1 MIKKIL
7 IANRGE
13 IACRIIKTAK
23 KLKIKTVS
31 IYSDSDINA
40 EHVLMSDESYYL
52 GPSEASKSYLNIS
65 KIIEICKKTDVDAVH
80 PGYGFLSEN
89 PNFVREL
96 TKNKIIF
103 IGPSENAIIS
113 MGDKIKSK
121 MIAEKASV
129 NVVPGF
135 IGEINNVN
143 HAKEIAKKIGFP
155 VIVKASA
162 GGGGK
167 GMRIV
172 NSEEDVEEAFLRASS
187 EAKNSFGDERL
198 FVEKYL
204 VEPRHIEIQ
213 IIADNY
219 GNVVSLGE
227 RECSI
232 QRRNQKV
239 IEEAPSSFLDETLRR
254 DMSTQA
260 IMLAKEVEYS
270 SAGTVEFIVDK
281 DKNFY
286 FLEMNTR
293 LQVEHP
299 VTEMIT
305 GLDLVNEMINVA
317 NNKKLSFSQKDIKL
331 NGWAFESRI
340 YAEDPYKGFL
350 PSIGRL
356 TKYSPPSE
364 DKSMDYEIRNDT
376 GVKEGDEISIF
387 YDPMIAK
394 LSTWGKDRK
403 SAIKCMEKALDE
415 FCISGL
421 KNNLSFLSSIYL
433 NPKFVDGEIS
443 TAFIEKEFKNGFKGL
458 PIKQYKS
465 LFEIIILTLSAE
477 SDIRDL
483 NLKKFDKRT
492 SVELFDFFDNKK
504 YISDEYIVK
513 LDNKMFEISKFDG
526 NLYLLD
532 KMYNKLRVHHQI
544 DFQTNLINIKIY
556 EDDQILLSTFL
567 KLNYCFPYYQID
579 FRGSS
584 AKGITRD
591 SVNLELSKFM
601 RKVDDEENK
610 NSLICPMPGKLIE
623 LFVKVGDQV
632 EVGQNLC
639 IVEAMKMENTLQSS
653 LKGQVKKINFKV
665 NDLLKV
671 DDIIIEF

>member
-7 IANRGE
+7 ISNRGE

-40 EHVLMSDESYYL
+40 EHVHVSDESYYL

-65 KIIEICKKTDVDAVH
+65 KIIEICKKAKVDAVH

-89 PNFVREL
+89 HNFVKEL
-96 TKNKIIF
+96 SKNKIIF
-103 IGPSENAIIS
+103 IGPSEKAIIS

-121 MIAEKASV
+121 IVAEKASV

-135 IGEINNVN
+135 IGEITNVN

-172 NSEEDVEEAFLRASS
+172 NSDEEVEEAFLRASS

-198 FVEKYL
+198 FLEKYL

-239 IEEAPSSFLDETLRR
+239 IEEAPSPFLDENLRR
-254 DMSTQA
+254 EMSMQA
-260 IMLAKEVEYS
+260 IMLAKEVKYT

-305 GLDLVNEMINVA
+305 GLDLVQEMINVA
-317 NNKKLSFSQKDIKL
+317 NNKKLSFSQEDISL

-356 TKYSPPSE
+356 TKYSPPFE
-364 DKSMDYEIRNDT
+364 EKSIDYEIRNDT

-403 SAIKCMEKALDE
+403 SAIKFMEKALDE
-415 FCISGL
+415 YCIRGL

-433 NPKFVDGEIS
+433 NSKFINGDIS
-443 TAFIEKEFKNGFKGL
+443 TAFIEQEFINGFKGL
-458 PIKQYKS
+458 SLEQNKS

-477 SDIRDL
+477 NDIRDL
-483 NLKKFDKRT
+483 NLEKFNKKAF
-492 SVELFDFFDNKK
+492 VELIDSFDNKK
-504 YISDEYIVK
+504 YLSDKYIVR
-513 LDNKMFEISKFDG
+513 LDNKMFEISKEDG
-526 NLYLLD
+526 NIHFLD
-532 KMYNKLRVHHQI
+532 RKFNKLRVNHNI
-544 DFQTNLINIKIY
+544 DFKTNLIKINIF
-556 EDDQILLSTFL
+556 EDDQLLLSTFL
-567 KLNYCFPYYQID
+567 KLNYCFPYFKID

-584 AKGITRD
+584 VKGITRD
-591 SVNLELSKFM
+591 SVNLKLSQFM
-601 RKVDDEENK
+601 KKVDIEENK
-610 NSLICPMPGKLIE
+610 NNLICPMPGKLIE
-623 LFVKVGDQV
+623 LFVNVGDKI
-632 EVGQNLC
+632 EIGQNLC
-639 IVEAMKMENTLQSS
+639 IVEAMKMENTLVSS

>member
-31 IYSDSDINA
+31 IYSDTDINA

-143 HAKEIAKKIGFP
+143 HAKEISKKIGFP

-172 NSEEDVEEAFLRASS
+172 NSEEEVEDAFLRASS

-305 GLDLVNEMINVA
+305 GLDLVHEMINVA

-356 TKYSPPSE
+356 TKYSPPPE

>member
-103 IGPSENAIIS
+103 IGPSENAIIL

-143 HAKEIAKKIGFP
+143 HAKEISKKIGFP
-155 VIVKASA
+155 VIIKASA

-239 IEEAPSSFLDETLRR
+239 IEEAPSSYLDETLRR
-254 DMSTQA
+254 GMSMQA

-270 SAGTVEFIVDK
+270 SAGTVEFIVGK

-299 VTEMIT
+299 VTEMVT

-364 DKSMDYEIRNDT
+364 DKSIGFEIRNDT

-477 SDIRDL
+477 SEIRDL

-532 KMYNKLRVHHQI
+532 KMYNKLRAHHQI
-544 DFQTNLINIKIY
+544 DFQTNLINIKIF

-591 SVNLELSKFM
+591 TVNLELSKFM

>member
-65 KIIEICKKTDVDAVH
+65 KIIEICKKAEVDAVH

-143 HAKEIAKKIGFP
+143 HAKEISKKIGFP

-403 SAIKCMEKALDE
+403 SAIKFMEKALDE

-544 DFQTNLINIKIY
+544 DFQTNLININIY

-584 AKGITRD
+584 VKGITRD

-601 RKVDDEENK
+601 KKVDDEENK

-623 LFVKVGDQV
+623 LFVKVGDQI

>member
-7 IANRGE
+7 IVNRGE

-155 VIVKASA
+155 VIIKASA

-172 NSEEDVEEAFLRASS
+172 NSEEEVEDAFLRASS

-364 DKSMDYEIRNDT
+364 DKSMDCEIRNDT

-443 TAFIEKEFKNGFKGL
+443 TAFIEKEFENGFKGL

-544 DFQTNLINIKIY
+544 DFETNLININIY

>member
-40 EHVLMSDESYYL
+40 EHVLMSDEYYYL

-65 KIIEICKKTDVDAVH
+65 KIIEICKKAEVDAVH

-89 PNFVREL
+89 PNFVRQLSE
-96 TKNKIIF
+96 NKIIF

-121 MIAEKASV
+121 MIAEKANI

-135 IGEINNVN
+135 IGEINDVN

-172 NSEEDVEEAFLRASS
+172 NSEEEVEDAFLRASS

-254 DMSTQA
+254 EMSMQA

-364 DKSMDYEIRNDT
+364 DKSNDYEIRNDT

-443 TAFIEKEFKNGFKGL
+443 TAFIEKEFKNGFNGL
-458 PIKQYKS
+458 PIKQYKC
-465 LFEIIILTLSAE
+465 LFEIIILSLSAE
-477 SDIRDL
+477 NDIRDL
-483 NLKKFDKRT
+483 NLKKYDKRT

-504 YISDEYIVK
+504 YISDEYIVR
-513 LDNKMFEISKFDG
+513 LDNKIFEISKLDA
-526 NLYLLD
+526 NLYLFD

-544 DFQTNLINIKIY
+544 DFQTNLININIY

-567 KLNYCFPYYQID
+567 KLNYYFPYYQID

-584 AKGITRD
+584 VKGITRD

-601 RKVDDEENK
+601 KKVDDEENK

>member
-23 KLKIKTVS
+23 KLKIKAVS

-65 KIIEICKKTDVDAVH
+65 KIIEICKKTEVDAVH

-96 TKNKIIF
+96 SLNKIIF

-172 NSEEDVEEAFLRASS
+172 NSEEDVDEAFLRASS

-403 SAIKCMEKALDE
+403 SAIKFMEKALDE

>member
-65 KIIEICKKTDVDAVH
+65 KIIEICKKAEVDAVH

>member
-23 KLKIKTVS
+23 KLKIKAVS

-65 KIIEICKKTDVDAVH
+65 KIIEICKKAEVDAVH

-103 IGPSENAIIS
+103 IGPSENAIVS

-143 HAKEIAKKIGFP
+143 HAKEISKKIGFP

-623 LFVKVGDQV
+623 LFVKVGDQI

>member
-52 GPSEASKSYLNIS
+52 GTSEASKSYLNIS
-65 KIIEICKKTDVDAVH
+65 KIIEICNKAQVDAVH

-96 TKNKIIF
+96 SKNKIIF

-121 MIAEKASV
+121 MIAKKASV

-135 IGEINNVN
+135 IGEINDVD
-143 HAKEIAKKIGFP
+143 HAKEIANKIGFP

-172 NSEEDVEEAFLRASS
+172 NSEEEVEDAFLRASS
-187 EAKNSFGDERL
+187 EAKNSFGDKRL
-198 FVEKYL
+198 FIEKYL

-239 IEEAPSSFLDETLRR
+239 IEEAPSSFVDEALRR
-254 DMSTQA
+254 NMSKQA
-260 IMLAKEVEYS
+260 IMLAEEVEYS

-299 VTEMIT
+299 VTEMVT
-305 GLDLVNEMINVA
+305 GLDLVHEMFNVA

-356 TKYSPPSE
+356 TKYSPPCE
-364 DKSMDYEIRNDT
+364 DKSIGFEIRNDT

-403 SAIKCMEKALDE
+403 SAIKYMEKALDQ

-433 NPKFVDGEIS
+433 NPKFIDGEIS
-443 TAFIEKEFKNGFKGL
+443 TAFIEKEFENGFKGL

-477 SDIRDL
+477 NDIRDL
-483 NLKKFDKRT
+483 NLKKFQKRT

-504 YISDEYIVK
+504 YLSDEYIIR
-513 LDNKMFEISKFDG
+513 LENKMFEISKLDG
-526 NLYLLD
+526 NLDLLY

-544 DFQTNLINIKIY
+544 DFQTNLININIY

-584 AKGITRD
+584 VKGITRD
-591 SVNLELSKFM
+591 TVNLELSKFM
-601 RKVDDEENK
+601 KKVEDQENK
-610 NSLICPMPGKLIE
+610 NNLICPMPGKLIE
-623 LFVKVGDQV
+623 LFVKVGDKI
-632 EVGQNLC
+632 EIGQNLC
-639 IVEAMKMENTLQSS
+639 IVEAMKMENTLVSS
-653 LKGQVKKINFKV
+653 LKGKVKKINFKV

>member
-65 KIIEICKKTDVDAVH
+65 KIIEICKKAEVDAVH

-143 HAKEIAKKIGFP
+143 HAKEISKKIGFP
-155 VIVKASA
+155 VIIKASA

-172 NSEEDVEEAFLRASS
+172 NSEEEVEDAFLRASS

-305 GLDLVNEMINVA
+305 GLDLVHEMINVA
-317 NNKKLSFSQKDIKL
+317 NDKKLSFSQKDIKL
-331 NGWAFESRI
+331 KGWAFESRI

-403 SAIKCMEKALDE
+403 SAIKFMEKALDE

-477 SDIRDL
+477 NDIRDL

-591 SVNLELSKFM
+591 SVNLELSKFI

>member
-65 KIIEICKKTDVDAVH
+65 KIIEICKKAEVDAVH

-143 HAKEIAKKIGFP
+143 HAKEISKKIGFP

-403 SAIKCMEKALDE
+403 SAIKFMEKALDE

-477 SDIRDL
+477 NDIRDL

-504 YISDEYIVK
+504 YISDEYIVR
-513 LDNKMFEISKFDG
+513 LDNKMFEISKLDG

-544 DFQTNLINIKIY
+544 DFQTNLININIY

-584 AKGITRD
+584 VKGITRD

-601 RKVDDEENK
+601 KKVDDEENK

-623 LFVKVGDQV
+623 LFVKVGDQI

>member
-1 MIKKIL
+1 MLKKIL

-23 KLKIKTVS
+23 KMGIKTVS
-31 IYSDSDINA
+31 ICSDPDINA
-40 EHVLMSDESYYL
+40 PHVNLADEYVKIGGNTSAESYL
-52 GPSEASKSYLNIS
+52 KVN
-65 KIIEICKKTDVDAVH
+65 KIIDAVKKTNSEAVH

-89 PNFVREL
+89 VKFRDEIQ
-96 TKNKIIF
+96 KIGKIF
-103 IGPSENAIIS
+103 IGPPSEAISS
-113 MGDKIKSK
+113 MGDKIESKKIAKS
-121 MIAEKASV
+121 AGVS
-129 NVVPGF
+129 VVPGGLGIIPNIKEALNQAKI
-135 IGEINNVN
+135 IGYPLMI
-143 HAKEIAKKIGFP
+143 
-155 VIVKASA
+155 KASA

-167 GMRIV
+167 GMRIAFNDSELKTNFGSAV
-172 NSEEDVEEAFLRASS
+172 N
-187 EAKNSFGDERL
+187 EAKSSFGDDRV
-198 FVEKYL
+198 FIEKFI
-204 VEPRHIEIQ
+204 VKPRHIEIQ
-213 IIADNY
+213 ILADNH
-219 GNVVSLGE
+219 GNVIHLGE

-232 QRRNQKV
+232 QRRNQKI
-239 IEEAPSSFLDETLRR
+239 IEESPSPFVDNELREA
-254 DMSTQA
+254 MGAQA
-260 IMLAKEVEYS
+260 VQLAKKVGYQ
-270 SAGTVEFIVDK
+270 SAGTVEFIVDQ
-281 DKNFY
+281 DRNFY

-403 SAIKCMEKALDE
+403 SAIKSMEKALDE

-443 TAFIEKEFKNGFKGL
+443 TAFIEKEFVNGFKGL

-465 LFEIIILTLSAE
+465 LFEIIILSLSAE
-477 SDIRDL
+477 NDIRDL
-483 NLKKFDKRT
+483 NLKKYDKRT

-504 YISDEYIVK
+504 YTSDEYIVR
-513 LDNKMFEISKFDG
+513 LDNKIFEISKLDG

-544 DFQTNLINIKIY
+544 DFQTNLININIY
-556 EDDQILLSTFL
+556 EDDQMLLSTYL

-584 AKGITRD
+584 VKGITRD

-601 RKVDDEENK
+601 KKVDDEENK

-623 LFVKVGDQV
+623 LFVKVGDQI

-639 IVEAMKMENTLQSS
+639 IVEAMKMENTLVSS

>member
-65 KIIEICKKTDVDAVH
+65 KIIEICKKAEVDAVH

-504 YISDEYIVK
+504 YISDEYIVR
-513 LDNKMFEISKFDG
+513 LDNRIFEISKLDG

-623 LFVKVGDQV
+623 LFVKVGDQI

>member
-23 KLKIKTVS
+23 KLKIKAVS

-65 KIIEICKKTDVDAVH
+65 KIIEICKKTEVDAVH

-89 PNFVREL
+89 SNFVREL

-135 IGEINNVN
+135 IGVINNVN
-143 HAKEIAKKIGFP
+143 HAKEISKKIGFP
-155 VIVKASA
+155 VIIKASA

-172 NSEEDVEEAFLRASS
+172 NIEEEVEDAFLRASS

-239 IEEAPSSFLDETLRR
+239 IEEAPSSFLDEKLRR

-305 GLDLVNEMINVA
+305 GLDLVHEMINVA
-317 NNKKLSFSQKDIKL
+317 NDKKLSFSQKDIKL

-364 DKSMDYEIRNDT
+364 DKSIDYEIRNDT

-403 SAIKCMEKALDE
+403 SAIKFMEKSLDE

-443 TAFIEKEFKNGFKGL
+443 TAFIEKEFKNGFKGI

-465 LFEIIILTLSAE
+465 LFEIIILSLNAE
-477 SDIRDL
+477 NDIRDL
-483 NLKKFDKRT
+483 NLKKYDKRT
-492 SVELFDFFDNKK
+492 SVELFDFFDKKK
-504 YISDEYIVK
+504 YISDEYIVR
-513 LDNKMFEISKFDG
+513 LDNKIFEISKLDG

-532 KMYNKLRVHHQI
+532 KMYNKLRIHHEI

-584 AKGITRD
+584 VKGITRD

-623 LFVKVGDQV
+623 LFVKVGDQI

-639 IVEAMKMENTLQSS
+639 IVEAMKMENTLVSS

>member
-40 EHVLMSDESYYL
+40 EHVLMSDESHYL

-65 KIIEICKKTDVDAVH
+65 KIIEICKKAEVDAVH

-317 NNKKLSFSQKDIKL
+317 NNKKLSFSQKDI
-331 NGWAFESRI
+331 
-340 YAEDPYKGFL
+340 
-350 PSIGRL
+350 
-356 TKYSPPSE
+356 
-364 DKSMDYEIRNDT
+364 
-376 GVKEGDEISIF
+376 
-387 YDPMIAK
+387 
-394 LSTWGKDRK
+394 
-403 SAIKCMEKALDE
+403 
-415 FCISGL
+415 
-421 KNNLSFLSSIYL
+421 
-433 NPKFVDGEIS
+433 
-443 TAFIEKEFKNGFKGL
+443 
-458 PIKQYKS
+458 
-465 LFEIIILTLSAE
+465 
-477 SDIRDL
+477 
-483 NLKKFDKRT
+483 
-492 SVELFDFFDNKK
+492 
-504 YISDEYIVK
+504 
-513 LDNKMFEISKFDG
+513 
-526 NLYLLD
+526 
-532 KMYNKLRVHHQI
+532 
-544 DFQTNLINIKIY
+544 
-556 EDDQILLSTFL
+556 
-567 KLNYCFPYYQID
+567 
-579 FRGSS
+579 
-584 AKGITRD
+584 
-591 SVNLELSKFM
+591 
-601 RKVDDEENK
+601 
-610 NSLICPMPGKLIE
+610 
-623 LFVKVGDQV
+623 
-632 EVGQNLC
+632 
-639 IVEAMKMENTLQSS
+639 
-653 LKGQVKKINFKV
+653 
-665 NDLLKV
+665 
-671 DDIIIEF
+671 

>member
-65 KIIEICKKTDVDAVH
+65 KIIEICKKAEVDAVH

-143 HAKEIAKKIGFP
+143 HAKEISKKIGFP

-172 NSEEDVEEAFLRASS
+172 NSEEDIEEAFLRASS

-465 LFEIIILTLSAE
+465 LFEIIILSLSAE
-477 SDIRDL
+477 NDIRDL
-483 NLKKFDKRT
+483 DLKKYDKRT

-504 YISDEYIVK
+504 YISDQYIVR
-513 LDNKMFEISKFDG
+513 LDNKMFEISKLDG

-544 DFQTNLINIKIY
+544 DFQTNLININIY

-584 AKGITRD
+584 VKGITRD

-601 RKVDDEENK
+601 KKVDDEENK

>member
-65 KIIEICKKTDVDAVH
+65 KIIEICKKAEVDAVH

-403 SAIKCMEKALDE
+403 SAIKFMEKALDE

-504 YISDEYIVK
+504 YISDEYIVR
-513 LDNKMFEISKFDG
+513 LDNKMFEISKLDG

-544 DFQTNLINIKIY
+544 DFETNLININIY

-584 AKGITRD
+584 VKGITRD

-601 RKVDDEENK
+601 KKVDDEENK

-623 LFVKVGDQV
+623 LFVKVGDQI

-639 IVEAMKMENTLQSS
+639 IVEAMKMENTLVSS

>member
-23 KLKIKTVS
+23 KLKIQTVS

-65 KIIEICKKTDVDAVH
+65 KIIEICKKAEVDAVH

-96 TKNKIIF
+96 SLNKIIF

-403 SAIKCMEKALDE
+403 SAIKFMEKALDE

-443 TAFIEKEFKNGFKGL
+443 TAFIEKEFENGFKGL

-477 SDIRDL
+477 NDIRDL

-504 YISDEYIVK
+504 YISDEYIVR
-513 LDNKMFEISKFDG
+513 LDNKMFEISKLDG

-544 DFQTNLINIKIY
+544 DFETNLIDINIY

-584 AKGITRD
+584 VKGITRD

-623 LFVKVGDQV
+623 LFVKVGDQI

>member
-65 KIIEICKKTDVDAVH
+65 KIIEICKKAEVDAVH

-143 HAKEIAKKIGFP
+143 HAKEISKKIGFP

-504 YISDEYIVK
+504 YISDEYIVR
-513 LDNKMFEISKFDG
+513 LDNKMFEISKLDG

>member
-65 KIIEICKKTDVDAVH
+65 KIIEICKKAEVDAVH

-403 SAIKCMEKALDE
+403 SAIKFMEKALDE

-443 TAFIEKEFKNGFKGL
+443 TAFIEKEFENGFKGL

-544 DFQTNLINIKIY
+544 DFQTNLININIY

-584 AKGITRD
+584 VKGITRD

-601 RKVDDEENK
+601 KKVDDEENK

-623 LFVKVGDQV
+623 LFVKVGDQI

>member
-23 KLKIKTVS
+23 KLNIKAVS

-65 KIIEICKKTDVDAVH
+65 KIIEICKKAEVDAVH

-143 HAKEIAKKIGFP
+143 HAKEISKKIGFP

-364 DKSMDYEIRNDT
+364 HKSMDYEIRNDT

-403 SAIKCMEKALDE
+403 SAIKFMEKALDE
-415 FCISGL
+415 FCINGL

-465 LFEIIILTLSAE
+465 LFEIIILSLSAE

-504 YISDEYIVK
+504 YISDEYIVR
-513 LDNKMFEISKFDG
+513 LDNKIFEISKLDG

-532 KMYNKLRVHHQI
+532 KIYNKLRVHHQI
-544 DFQTNLINIKIY
+544 DFQTNLININIY

-584 AKGITRD
+584 VKGITRD

-601 RKVDDEENK
+601 KKVNDEENK

-623 LFVKVGDQV
+623 LFVKVGDQI

>member
-65 KIIEICKKTDVDAVH
+65 KIIEICKKAEVDAVH

-96 TKNKIIF
+96 SLNKIIF

-239 IEEAPSSFLDETLRR
+239 IEEAPSSFVDETLRR
-254 DMSTQA
+254 EMSMQA

-483 NLKKFDKRT
+483 NLKRFDKRT

-556 EDDQILLSTFL
+556 EDDHILLSTFL

-584 AKGITRD
+584 VKGITRD

-601 RKVDDEENK
+601 KKVDDEKNK

-623 LFVKVGDQV
+623 LFVKVGDQI

-639 IVEAMKMENTLQSS
+639 IVEAMKMENTLVSS

>member
-40 EHVLMSDESYYL
+40 EHVLMSDENYYL

-65 KIIEICKKTDVDAVH
+65 KIIEICKKAEVDAVH

-96 TKNKIIF
+96 TKKKIIF
-103 IGPSENAIIS
+103 IGPPENAIIS

-504 YISDEYIVK
+504 YISDEYIVR
-513 LDNKMFEISKFDG
+513 LDNKMFEISKLDG
-526 NLYLLD
+526 NLYLLF

-544 DFQTNLINIKIY
+544 DFQTNLININIY

-584 AKGITRD
+584 VKGITRD

-601 RKVDDEENK
+601 KKVDDEENK

-623 LFVKVGDQV
+623 LFVKVGDKI
-632 EVGQNLC
+632 EIGQNLC
-639 IVEAMKMENTLQSS
+639 IVEAMKMENTLVSS

>member
-40 EHVLMSDESYYL
+40 EHVLMSDECYYL
-52 GPSEASKSYLNIS
+52 GPSEASKSYLNIL
-65 KIIEICKKTDVDAVH
+65 KIIEICKKAEVDAVH

-96 TKNKIIF
+96 AKNKIIF

-121 MIAEKASV
+121 MIAQKASV

-143 HAKEIAKKIGFP
+143 HAKEISKKIGFP

-305 GLDLVNEMINVA
+305 GLDLVHEMINVA

-364 DKSMDYEIRNDT
+364 DKSIDYEIRNDT

-532 KMYNKLRVHHQI
+532 KMYNKLRVNHQI

>member
-40 EHVLMSDESYYL
+40 EHVFMSDESYYL

-65 KIIEICKKTDVDAVH
+65 KIIEICKKAEVDAVH

-89 PNFVREL
+89 PSFVREL
-96 TKNKIIF
+96 TKYKIIF

-317 NNKKLSFSQKDIKL
+317 NNKKLSFFQKDIKL

-504 YISDEYIVK
+504 YISDEYIIK

-591 SVNLELSKFM
+591 TVNLELSKFM
-601 RKVDDEENK
+601 KKVDDEENK

-632 EVGQNLC
+632 EFGQNLC

-653 LKGQVKKINFKV
+653 FKGHVKKINFKV

>member
-40 EHVLMSDESYYL
+40 KHVHISDESYYL

-65 KIIEICKKTDVDAVH
+65 KIIEICKKAKVDAVH

-96 TKNKIIF
+96 SKSKIIF

-143 HAKEIAKKIGFP
+143 HAKKIAKKIGFP

-172 NSEEDVEEAFLRASS
+172 NSEKEIEEAFLRASS

-198 FVEKYL
+198 FLEKYL

-239 IEEAPSSFLDETLRR
+239 IEEAPSSFLDEILRR

-270 SAGTVEFIVDK
+270 SAGTVEFIVDR
-281 DKNFY
+281 DKSFY

-305 GLDLVNEMINVA
+305 GIDLVHEMINVA
-317 NNKKLSFSQKDIKL
+317 NNEKLSFSQKDIKL

-364 DKSMDYEIRNDT
+364 WKSKDYEIRNDT

-394 LSTWGKDRK
+394 LSTWAKDRK
-403 SAIKCMEKALDE
+403 SAIKSMEKALDE
-415 FCISGL
+415 FCISGF

-433 NPKFVDGEIS
+433 NPKFAKGDIS
-443 TAFIEKEFKNGFKGL
+443 TAFIEKEFANGFKGL
-458 PIKQYKS
+458 PIKQFKG

-477 SDIRDL
+477 NDIRDL
-483 NLKKFDKRT
+483 NLEKFSKKTF
-492 SVELFDFFDNKK
+492 VELIDSFDNKK
-504 YISDEYIVK
+504 YVSDEYTVR
-513 LDNKMFEISKFDG
+513 LDNNMFEIRKLDG
-526 NLYLLD
+526 NIYLLG
-532 KMYNKLRVHHQI
+532 KMYNKLSVNHQI
-544 DFQTNLINIKIY
+544 DFQTNLINVDIY
-556 EDDQILLSTFL
+556 EDDQILLSAFL
-567 KLNYCFPYYQID
+567 KLNYCFPYFQIY

-584 AKGITRD
+584 AKGITRNR
-591 SVNLELSKFM
+591 VNLELSQFM
-601 RKVDDEENK
+601 KKVDNEENK
-610 NSLICPMPGKLIE
+610 NTLICPMPGKLIE
-623 LFVKVGDQV
+623 LFVNVGDKI
-632 EVGQNLC
+632 EIGQNLC
-639 IVEAMKMENTLQSS
+639 IVEAMKMENTLVSS

>member
-1 MIKKIL
+1 MIKNIL

-31 IYSDSDINA
+31 IFSDSDINA

-65 KIIEICKKTDVDAVH
+65 KIIEICKKAEVDAVH

-89 PNFVREL
+89 PSFVREL

-129 NVVPGF
+129 NVAPGF

-143 HAKEIAKKIGFP
+143 HAREISKKIGFP

-270 SAGTVEFIVDK
+270 SVGTVEFIVDK

-317 NNKKLSFSQKDIKL
+317 NNKKLSFSQKDIKF

-364 DKSMDYEIRNDT
+364 DKSIDYEIRNDT

-403 SAIKCMEKALDE
+403 SAIKFMEKALDE

-433 NPKFVDGEIS
+433 TPKFVDGEIS
-443 TAFIEKEFKNGFKGL
+443 TAFIEKEFENGFKGL

-477 SDIRDL
+477 NDIRDQ
-483 NLKKFDKRT
+483 NLEKFDKRT
-492 SVELFDFFDNKK
+492 SVELFDSFDNKK
-504 YISDEYIVK
+504 YVSDEYSIK
-513 LDNKMFEISKFDG
+513 SDNKMFEVKKLYG
-526 NLYLLD
+526 QMYLLD
-532 KMYNKLRVHHQI
+532 KKYNELRVKHKI
-544 DFQTNLINIKIY
+544 DFQTNLIKINIF

-567 KLNYCFPYYQID
+567 KLNYCFPYFQID
-579 FRGSS
+579 YRGSS
-584 AKGITRD
+584 VKGITRD

-601 RKVDDEENK
+601 KKVDNEESK
-610 NSLICPMPGKLIE
+610 NNLICPMPGKLIE
-623 LFVKVGDQV
+623 LFVKVGDQID
-632 EVGQNLC
+632 VGQNLC

>member
-65 KIIEICKKTDVDAVH
+65 KIIEICKKAEVDAVH

-403 SAIKCMEKALDE
+403 SAIKFMEKALDE

-504 YISDEYIVK
+504 YISDEYIVR
-513 LDNKMFEISKFDG
+513 LDNKMFEISKLDG

-544 DFQTNLINIKIY
+544 DFQTNLININIY

-584 AKGITRD
+584 VKGITRD

-623 LFVKVGDQV
+623 LFVKVGDQI

>member
-65 KIIEICKKTDVDAVH
+65 KIIEICKKAEVDAVH

-96 TKNKIIF
+96 SRNNITF

-143 HAKEIAKKIGFP
+143 HAKEIANKIGFP

-281 DKNFY
+281 NKNFY

-305 GLDLVNEMINVA
+305 GLDLVHEMINVA
-317 NNKKLSFSQKDIKL
+317 NDKKLSFSQKDIKL

-364 DKSMDYEIRNDT
+364 DKSIDYEIRNDT

-526 NLYLLD
+526 KLYLLD
-532 KMYNKLRVHHQI
+532 KMYNKLRAHHQI
-544 DFQTNLINIKIY
+544 DFETNLININIY
-556 EDDQILLSTFL
+556 ENDQILLSTFL

-584 AKGITRD
+584 VKGITRD

-601 RKVDDEENK
+601 KKVDDEENK

>member
-23 KLKIKTVS
+23 KLKIKAVS

-65 KIIEICKKTDVDAVH
+65 KIIEICKKAEVDAVH

-103 IGPSENAIIS
+103 IGPSENAIVS

-143 HAKEIAKKIGFP
+143 HAKEISKKIGFP
-155 VIVKASA
+155 VIIKASA

-172 NSEEDVEEAFLRASS
+172 NSEEEVEDAFLRASS

-305 GLDLVNEMINVA
+305 GLDLVHEMINVA
-317 NNKKLSFSQKDIKL
+317 NDKKLSFSQKDIKL

-403 SAIKCMEKALDE
+403 SAIKFMEKALDE
-415 FCISGL
+415 FCINGL

-465 LFEIIILTLSAE
+465 LFEIIILSLSAE
-477 SDIRDL
+477 NDIRDL
-483 NLKKFDKRT
+483 DLKKYDKRT

-504 YISDEYIVK
+504 YISDQYIVR
-513 LDNKMFEISKFDG
+513 LDNKMFEISKLDG
-526 NLYLLD
+526 SLYLLD

-544 DFQTNLINIKIY
+544 DFETNLININIY

-584 AKGITRD
+584 VKGITRD

-601 RKVDDEENK
+601 KKVDDEENK

-623 LFVKVGDQV
+623 LFVKVGDQI

-639 IVEAMKMENTLQSS
+639 IVEAMKMENTLVSS

>member
-1 MIKKIL
+1 M
-7 IANRGE
+7 
-13 IACRIIKTAK
+13 
-23 KLKIKTVS
+23 
-31 IYSDSDINA
+31 
-40 EHVLMSDESYYL
+40 
-52 GPSEASKSYLNIS
+52 
-65 KIIEICKKTDVDAVH
+65 
-80 PGYGFLSEN
+80 
-89 PNFVREL
+89 
-96 TKNKIIF
+96 
-103 IGPSENAIIS
+103 
-113 MGDKIKSK
+113 
-121 MIAEKASV
+121 
-129 NVVPGF
+129 
-135 IGEINNVN
+135 
-143 HAKEIAKKIGFP
+143 
-155 VIVKASA
+155 IVKASA

-254 DMSTQA
+254 DMSKQA

-403 SAIKCMEKALDE
+403 SAIKFMEKALDE

-421 KNNLSFLSSIYL
+421 KNNLSFLSSI
-433 NPKFVDGEIS
+433 
-443 TAFIEKEFKNGFKGL
+443 
-458 PIKQYKS
+458 
-465 LFEIIILTLSAE
+465 
-477 SDIRDL
+477 
-483 NLKKFDKRT
+483 
-492 SVELFDFFDNKK
+492 
-504 YISDEYIVK
+504 
-513 LDNKMFEISKFDG
+513 
-526 NLYLLD
+526 
-532 KMYNKLRVHHQI
+532 
-544 DFQTNLINIKIY
+544 
-556 EDDQILLSTFL
+556 
-567 KLNYCFPYYQID
+567 
-579 FRGSS
+579 
-584 AKGITRD
+584 
-591 SVNLELSKFM
+591 
-601 RKVDDEENK
+601 
-610 NSLICPMPGKLIE
+610 
-623 LFVKVGDQV
+623 
-632 EVGQNLC
+632 
-639 IVEAMKMENTLQSS
+639 
-653 LKGQVKKINFKV
+653 
-665 NDLLKV
+665 
-671 DDIIIEF
+671 

>member
-65 KIIEICKKTDVDAVH
+65 KIIEICKKAEVDAVH

-96 TKNKIIF
+96 SENEIIF
-103 IGPSENAIIS
+103 IGPSENSIIS

-239 IEEAPSSFLDETLRR
+239 IEEAPSSFLDETLRK
-254 DMSTQA
+254 DMSMQA
-260 IMLAKEVEYS
+260 IILAKEVEYS

-403 SAIKCMEKALDE
+403 SAIKFMEKALDE

-443 TAFIEKEFKNGFKGL
+443 TAFIEKEFENGFKGL

-477 SDIRDL
+477 NDIRDL

-504 YISDEYIVK
+504 YISDEYIVR
-513 LDNKMFEISKFDG
+513 LDNKMFEISKLDG

-544 DFQTNLINIKIY
+544 DFQTNLININIY

-584 AKGITRD
+584 VKGITRD

-601 RKVDDEENK
+601 KKVDDEENK

-623 LFVKVGDQV
+623 LFVKVGDQI